1 MNSGTTAGPVRDVN
15 KVFDSVN
22 TDAAPKAFTLA
33 TAIPT
38 TSSTKVYPGDTTEV
52 TWTFTM
58 ATWAATDSI
67 KAPYNIKMKLGL
79 SPSRVQATTGLS
91 GATIAWEKYPVT
103 YDEWTWVATCTNTQF
118 GPDDADPA
126 TPPPVTT
133 LVNKTPACSVVN
145 GELVIVMT
153 EDLTSTDWTN
163 FKMIFTISVKLPSN
177 YLRAGTTVD
186 AWFVDPASNNMH
198 AMATQLTG

>member
-1 MNSGTTAGPVRDVN
+1 MNSGTTAGPVRDLN
-15 KVFDSVN
+15 RVFDSVN
-22 TDAAPKAFTLA
+22 TAAAPLAFTLA
-33 TAIPT
+33 AAIPT

-58 ATWAATDSI
+58 PTWTTTDSV
-67 KAPYNIKMKLGL
+67 KAPFNINMKLGL
-79 SPSRVQATTGLS
+79 SPSRVQATTGLN

-118 GPDDADPA
+118 GPDDTDLA

-145 GELVIVMT
+145 GELVIKMT

-163 FKMIFTISVKLPSN
+163 FKMIFSISVKLPSN
-177 YLRAGTTVD
+177 FIKAGTTVD
-186 AWFVDPASNNMH
+186 ASYRDPNSNNMH
-198 AMATQLTG
+198 AVATQLTG